1 MTEDVNKQ
9 PNSVRA
15 GSSSPTR
22 RWLSAATVCSGLF
35 LLGMDLTILNV
46 AVPDLRNALGSSMG
60 QTQWIVDA
68 YALVLGGTVLTSGS
82 LTDRIGRRR
91 AFTLGLAV
99 CGLASL
105 AGALAATPQQVIA
118 ARAGMGAGA
127 SLLMPATLSLISA
140 LFPEEA
146 LRNRAI
152 ALWAAVGGLGGA
164 CGPVLGGWLV
174 SEYSWRAVFW
184 LNVPFA
190 AAVITLTVLVIPACR
205 ARIRSRIDVPG
216 TVCSALGLLVLVWS
230 VIEAPTRG
238 WSSPAVLA
246 GFATAGLLLAA
257 FVVWLRRAPTRMI
270 ARTALR
276 RPVAVA
282 AGALAMMSF
291 GMFGALFVI
300 SLYLQGVMGCDPW
313 QAGVRTLPLPGAL
326 IAGAGLA
333 AALAGRWSQKSVM
346 LLGLALVAFSF
357 AVLGSTGT
365 SSGYGHLV
373 AVQVIAGTGA
383 GLTAAAGTGFVM
395 ALMTEEHAGLGSAI
409 NDATRQVGA
418 TLGVA
423 IQGSVLATA
432 YTHRMTEE
440 VHRLGTPHL
449 SGPAVDNVIAAAQAG
464 RNLPPEIRSRLL
476 GIAED
481 AFVMGMSRAA
491 WVAGVVAVAALLA
504 VWRWLPPGANETSGR
519 RQPPARAIAL
529 TPRAVAA
536 AVPSPAAQPPM
547 D

>member
-1 MTEDVNKQ
+1 MAEVMDTP
-9 PNSVRA
+9 PNFVRA

-22 RWLSAATVCSGLF
+22 RWVSAATVCSGLF

-46 AVPDLRNALGSSMG
+46 AVPDLRNALSSSMG

-105 AGALAATPQQVIA
+105 VGALSATPQQVIA

-127 SLLMPATLSLISA
+127 SLLMPATLSLICA

-190 AAVITLTVLVIPACR
+190 AAVTTLAVLVIPACR
-205 ARIRSRIDVPG
+205 AKTTSRIDLPG

-238 WSSPAVLA
+238 WGSLAVLVS
-246 GFATAGLLLAA
+246 FATAGLLLAA

-333 AALAGRWSQKSVM
+333 AAVAVRWSQKSVM

-357 AVLGSTGT
+357 IVLASTGT

-373 AVQVIAGTGA
+373 AVQVIMRHRSRADRSSGDRIRHGSDDGGA
-383 GLTAAAGTGFVM
+383 CRF
-395 ALMTEEHAGLGSAI
+395 GLGHQRR
-409 NDATRQVGA
+409 DASGRSDARSGDPGFGA
-418 TLGVA
+418 RYGLHPSHDRG
-423 IQGSVLATA
+423 G
-432 YTHRMTEE
+432 E
-440 VHRLGTPHL
+440 
-449 SGPAVDNVIAAAQAG
+449 PAWNARPV
-464 RNLPPEIRSRLL
+464 R
-476 GIAED
+476 
-481 AFVMGMSRAA
+481 
-491 WVAGVVAVAALLA
+491 
-504 VWRWLPPGANETSGR
+504 TGR
-519 RQPPARAIAL
+519 RQRHRCGSSEQKSSA
-529 TPRAVAA
+529 
-536 AVPSPAAQPPM
+536 
-547 D
+547 